1 MAKRPLSA
9 SQVAALKATGNH
21 WIAPSLYLQIRP
33 QGTRS
38 WLFRYERDGRTHWV
52 GLGAAAGIG
61 AVNLSEARREAE
73 RLRVAVRDGAD
84 PLNEKRA
91 KQVEIKEEVP
101 TFAWCCRQYV
111 AAHEA
116 SWTNEKH
123 RFEWGSSLKR
133 YAEPVIGTKPVDE
146 IDVNDVH
153 RVLEPI
159 WIAKPETA
167 SRLRGRVE
175 AVLGWATAKGYRSGD
190 NPARWVGGALS
201 HLLPPHGRIQK
212 VTPRKATPYAD
223 VPALVSRIRAL
234 TSTSAYAL
242 LFTLLTAAR
251 TIETLGARWNEM
263 DFDTNVWNVP
273 AERMKM

>member
-84 PLNEKRA
+84 PVTEKRA

-133 YAEPVIGTKPVDE
+133 YAEPVIGTKSVDE

-153 RVLEPI
+153 ACSNPSGSRSPRRRRGSEAAWRPCSVGQLPRVI
-159 WIAKPETA
+159 GAETIQLDGWAVLCRICCHHTDA
-167 SRLRGRVE
+167 SRR
-175 AVLGWATAKGYRSGD
+175 
-190 NPARWVGGALS
+190 
-201 HLLPPHGRIQK
+201 
-212 VTPRKATPYAD
+212 
-223 VPALVSRIRAL
+223 
-234 TSTSAYAL
+234 
-242 LFTLLTAAR
+242 
-251 TIETLGARWNEM
+251 
-263 DFDTNVWNVP
+263 
-273 AERMKM
+273 